1 MSFGAPPQRWIAFQR
16 SRPSTENTNSKA
28 TFYFPQ
34 EAAAIVG
41 MLDRP
46 EWMFAGSLAELLPG
60 NVTLDEH
67 HDMLLFPGVVVGRY
81 LCGVRDLVEWTAGIA
96 VHAHGHICAVESEI
110 DVHSF
115 RESVQRLGRV
125 R

>member
-1 MSFGAPPQRWIAFQR
+1 
-16 SRPSTENTNSKA
+16 
-28 TFYFPQ
+28 
-34 EAAAIVG
+34 

-81 LCGVRDLVEWTAGIA
+81 LCGVRDLLEWTAGIA
-96 VHAHGHICAVESEI
+96 YMRTGTYVPLSPKLTCIPSGNPCSGWGG
-110 DVHSF
+110 F
-115 RESVQRLGRV
+115 GRLLC
-125 R
+125 